1 MAIAV
6 ANRYARAL
14 ADVVARTGD
23 YREVLHELEGFRA
36 VYWQSAELRDVFDT
50 PAVPL
55 EEKVRVLEVILTRLG
70 TSKVAGNFLRVTLS
84 NYRMRQLGEIVQAFA
99 RIANQ
104 RLGVVEVTVYS
115 AEALPEAARRAVSSR
130 FGEVTGKRVDVEFQ
144 REGELLGGIL
154 AQIESTVYDGS
165 VRGQLQ
171 RIRQRLMGE

>member
-23 YREVLHELEGFRA
+23 YRAVEREVEDFAAAYRE
-36 VYWQSAELRDVFDT
+36 SAELRDLFET

-55 EEKVRVLEVILTRLG
+55 ESKKKVLEVILRRLG
-70 TSKVAGNFLRVTLS
+70 ASTTSANFLRVVLS
-84 NYRMRQLGEIVQAFA
+84 NYRMKVLEEMVQAFR

-104 RLGVVEVTVYS
+104 RLGVVRVQVFS
-115 AEALPEAARRAVSSR
+115 AQPLREDERRAVSAR
-130 FGEVTGKRVDVEFQ
+130 FEEVTGKRVEVEFH
-144 REGELLGGIL
+144 EEAELLGGIR

-165 VRGQLQ
+165 VRGHLQ
-171 RIRQRLMGE
+171 RIRQQLMGE

>member
-23 YREVLHELEGFRA
+23 YREVLRELEGFLA
-36 VYWQSAELRDVFDT
+36 VYRQSAELRDVFDT

-55 EEKVRVLEVILTRLG
+55 EEKAKVLEAILVRLG
-70 TSKVAGNFLRVTLS
+70 TSKVAGNFLRVILS
-84 NYRMRQLGEIVQAFA
+84 NYRMRQLEEIVRAFLK
-99 RIANQ
+99 IANQ
-104 RLGVVEVTVYS
+104 RLGVVQVRVFS
-115 AEALPEAARRAVSSR
+115 AEALPEATRRAVSSR
-130 FGEVTGKRVDVEFQ
+130 FGEVTGKRVDVKFH

-165 VRGQLQ
+165 VRGHLQ
-171 RIRQRLMGE
+171 RMRQRLMGE

>member
-1 MAIAV
+1 VAIAV

-23 YREVLHELEGFRA
+23 YRSVERELGDFVA
-36 VYWQSAELRDVFDT
+36 VYRESAELRDLFET

-55 EEKVRVLEVILTRLG
+55 EDKKKVLEVILPRLG
-70 TSKVAGNFLRVTLS
+70 TSTTTANFLRVVLS
-84 NYRMRQLGEIVQAFA
+84 KYRMKALEEMDQAFQ

-104 RLGVVEVTVYS
+104 RLGVVRVKVFS
-115 AEALPEAARRAVSSR
+115 AQALRETERGAVSAR
-130 FGEVTGKRVDVEFQ
+130 FEEVTGRRVEVEFQ
-144 REGELLGGIL
+144 EQAELLGGIL

-165 VRGQLQ
+165 VRGHLQ

>member
-14 ADVVARTGD
+14 ADVVAGTGD
-23 YREVLHELEGFRA
+23 YRAVARELGDFVA
-36 VYWQSAELRDVFDT
+36 VYRESAELRDLFDT

-55 EEKVRVLEVILTRLG
+55 EEKMKVLEVILARLG
-70 TSKVAGNFLRVTLS
+70 TSVTSGNFLRVTLN
-84 NYRMRQLGEIVQAFA
+84 NYRMRVLEKTVQAFQ

-104 RLGVVEVTVYS
+104 RLGIVQVKVSS
-115 AEALPEAARRAVSSR
+115 AETLHEAERRAVGTR
-130 FGEVTGKRVDVEFQ
+130 FEEVTGKRVEVEFHQ
-144 REGELLGGIL
+144 EAELLGGIL

-165 VRGQLQ
+165 IRGHLQ

>member
-23 YREVLHELEGFRA
+23 YREVLRELEDFLA
-36 VYWQSAELRDVFDT
+36 VYRQSAELRDVFDT

-55 EEKVRVLEVILTRLG
+55 EEKAKVLEAILTRLG
-70 TSKVAGNFLRVTLS
+70 TSKLAGNLLRIILS
-84 NYRMRQLGEIVQAFA
+84 NYRMRQLEEIVQAFE

-104 RLGVVEVTVYS
+104 RLGVVQVKVFS
-115 AEALPEAARRAVSSR
+115 AEALPETARRAVSSR
-130 FGEVTGKRVDVEFQ
+130 FGEVTGKRVDVEFH
-144 REGELLGGIL
+144 REEELLGGIL

-165 VRGQLQ
+165 VRGHLQ